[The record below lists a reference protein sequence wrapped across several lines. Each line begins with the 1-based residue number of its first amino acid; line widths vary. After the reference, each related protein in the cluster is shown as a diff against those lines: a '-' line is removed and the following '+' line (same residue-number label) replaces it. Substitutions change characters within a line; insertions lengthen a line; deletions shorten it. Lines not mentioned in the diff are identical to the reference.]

1 MKGHASHKPLTACCH
16 KSVIV
21 DVQEALDQP
30 CPPFT
35 LLSISNLVP
44 AERLAEFEAAGG
56 DLM

>member
-1 MKGHASHKPLTACCH
+1 MKGQALHTTLTASCNEA
-16 KSVIV
+16 VIV
-21 DVQEALDQP
+21 DMQEALEQP

-35 LLSISNLVP
+35 LLSISNLIP